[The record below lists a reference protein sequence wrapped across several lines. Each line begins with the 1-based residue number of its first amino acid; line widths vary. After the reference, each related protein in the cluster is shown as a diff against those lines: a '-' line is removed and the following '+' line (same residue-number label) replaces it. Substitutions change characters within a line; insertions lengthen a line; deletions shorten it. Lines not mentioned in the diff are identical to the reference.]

1 MKKVTRTFE
10 THKIYP
16 ATVKVENGQVVTE
29 GLAPITVFN
38 DTMSQEKALKLTRKQ
53 YGRTGN
59 YVIMDII
66 TTKDTYEMPVD
77 KFIELA
83 DLFVKANDDV
93 DDDDDGVD
101 FDDDDDDG
109 VDFDDDD
116 AVNDDY
122 F

>member
-10 THKIYP
+10 THKIFP
-16 ATVKVENGQVVTE
+16 ATVKVENNQVVTE
-29 GLAPITVFN
+29 GLQPIVIFN
-38 DTMSQEKALKLTRKQ
+38 ETMDQEKALKFTRKH
-53 YGRTGN
+53 YGRSGN

-83 DLFVKANDDV
+83 DLFVKANAD
-93 DDDDDGVD
+93 
-101 FDDDDDDG
+101 DDDDDDG
-109 VDFDDDD
+109 YD
-116 AVNDDY
+116 VNN